1 MQQPDSTL
9 KRQYISDAILH
20 DLFYVIS
27 QEIGFTEDEIDS
39 YEDDFLDLIEI
50 WQEQGFIEVYVHD
63 YDRRFGR
70 IKDMASVRGS
80 VPYYLDM
87 FHARVLSNDNDP
99 LLVITFKDTDATT
112 EDGKPIK
119 IAVIRFMAIH
129 DDLFGEENPK
139 VKFNPQKMRAIRK
152 RIDDL
157 RKRGDLYDQKKD
169 QH

>member
-1 MQQPDSTL
+1 
-9 KRQYISDAILH
+9 
-20 DLFYVIS
+20 
-27 QEIGFTEDEIDS
+27 
-39 YEDDFLDLIEI
+39 
-50 WQEQGFIEVYVHD
+50 
-63 YDRRFGR
+63 
-70 IKDMASVRGS
+70 MASVRGS

-112 EDGKPIK
+112 EDRKPIK

-139 VKFNPQKMRAIRK
+139 VKFNPQKTRAIRK

-157 RKRGDLYDQKKD
+157 RKRGDFYDEEKD
-169 QH
+169 QHCELTPLSWTVN